1 MGNAHNLRTATLAVV
16 GGMAGGLLGSYLLV
30 AHPVVASEK
39 APAAKVLRAQE
50 LAIVDDAG
58 AERATIKVEQDGLVR
73 LSMFNKKGE
82 RRVAIGVLG
91 DGEPALG
98 LFDSSGQ
105 PRIGMN
111 VPLDDSAGVRLL
123 DSSGHSRLRLGQLE
137 NGETSVELMDG
148 KGNIIWSQPKP
159 HSSAAADSPRRTADA
174 R

>member
-1 MGNAHNLRTATLAVV
+1 MGNFQGLKAGMLAIL
-16 GGMAGGLLGSYLLV
+16 GGVAGGLLGSYLFT

-39 APAAKVLRAQE
+39 APAAKVLRAE
-50 LAIVDDAG
+50 SLSIVDESG

-82 RRVAIGVLG
+82 RRIAVGVLG
-91 DGEPALG
+91 DGEPAIG

-123 DSSGHSRLRLGQLE
+123 DASGHSRLRMGQLE
-137 NGETSVELMDG
+137 NGEASVELMDG
-148 KGNIIWSQPKP
+148 KGNILWSQPRP
-159 HSSAAADSPRRTADA
+159 HNSAAADSPRRTADA